1 MTGNYLIT
9 IFTPT
14 YNRVSLLPRLYES
27 LGRQTNR
34 DFVWLIVDDG
44 STDNTSSLVNEWSKE
59 GKIDIKY
66 VFQENAGKMKAHNR
80 GVRECKTE
88 LFMCLD
94 SDDYLS
100 DDCIEKIYLHW
111 SDYKD
116 NPKVSGMV
124 AYRKMVGRTPSFFPE
139 VEFSTLHGLHRTY
152 IGETA
157 LAFRSD
163 ILRQFPFPE
172 IEGEKFIGEGIVYEK
187 LDQRF
192 VLAVIPEYWMIC
204 EYQDGGY
211 TDNSLRTLIN
221 NPCGWALNARQKY
234 EIYGHG
240 VRNRIKWMSTYICAS
255 LFANYSLANIV
266 CKSPNRVLCVMCLP
280 IGWMQKIRNQ
290 KKVGK

>member
-1 MTGNYLIT
+1 MQNCLIT

-14 YNRVSLLPRLYES
+14 YNRASLLSRLYGS
-27 LGRQTNR
+27 LVRQTKQ

-44 STDNTSSLVNEWSKE
+44 STDDTYRLIKEWERE
-59 GKIDIKY
+59 GKIAIKY
-66 VFQENAGKMKAHNR
+66 IFQENAGKMKAHNR
-80 GVRECKTE
+80 GVSECQTE

-100 DDCIEKIYLHW
+100 DDCIESIYTNW
-111 SDYKD
+111 SNHRN

-124 AYRKMVGRTPSFFPE
+124 AYRKMVGRAPSFFPK
-139 VEFSTLHGLHRTY
+139 VEYSTLHDLHKTY

-192 VLAVIPEYWMIC
+192 VLAVIHEYWMIC

-240 VRNRIKWMSTYICAS
+240 IGNRIKWMSTYICAS
-255 LFANYSLANIV
+255 LFANYNLAYIV
-266 CKSPNRVLCVMCLP
+266 CKSPNMVLCIMCLP
-280 IGWMQKIRNQ
+280 IGWVQKIRNQ
-290 KKVGK
+290 KRVGK